1 MNITRQNG
9 DEQTRLWNGP
19 AGQAWVELQDL
30 LDQVLKPFE
39 DLLVEAVVEESA
51 TDVLD
56 IGCGAGTTTLAVG
69 RLIGTNGR
77 SVGVD
82 VSDPLI
88 AAAQARAERER
99 SPASFIRADA
109 QTHAFQTR
117 SFDMLIS
124 RFGVMFFS
132 DPVEAFT
139 NVRRAASEGAALRFV
154 AWRSATEN
162 PFMTTAERAAAPL
175 LPDLPARQP
184 NGPGQ
189 FAFADRRV
197 VYSILEQSGWGQIDI
212 QPIDI
217 TCSLPEKDL
226 VRYITRLGPVGL
238 ILQQVDDRTRMQV
251 IQTVRAAFEQ
261 YVHGAEIR
269 FTAACWMV
277 GARALS
283 ASAQHVS
290 MMGLG

>member
-1 MNITRQNG
+1 MDVTRQNG
-9 DEQTRLWNGP
+9 NEQTRLWNGP
-19 AGQAWVELQDL
+19 AGHAWVELQEL

-51 TDVLD
+51 THVLD
-56 IGCGAGTTTLAVG
+56 VGCGTGTTTLAVG
-69 RLIGTNGR
+69 RLIGMNGR

-82 VSDPLI
+82 ISDPLI
-88 AAAQARAERER
+88 AAAQARAKRER

-109 QTHAFQTR
+109 QTYAFETR
-117 SFDMLIS
+117 TFDMLIS
-124 RFGVMFFS
+124 RFGVMFFN
-132 DPVEAFT
+132 DPVQAFT
-139 NVRRAASEGAALRFV
+139 NLRRAASQGSALRFV

-175 LPDLPARQP
+175 LADLPARQP
-184 NGPGQ
+184 NAPGQ
-189 FAFADRRV
+189 FAFADGRR
-197 VYSILEQSGWGQIDI
+197 VYSILEQSGWEQIDV

-226 VRYITRLGPVGL
+226 VRYIAGLGPVGL
-238 ILQQVDDRTRMQV
+238 ALQQADDRTRMQV
-251 IQTVRAAFEQ
+251 IETVCAAFKP

-283 ASAQHVS
+283 ASAPS
-290 MMGLG
+290 T